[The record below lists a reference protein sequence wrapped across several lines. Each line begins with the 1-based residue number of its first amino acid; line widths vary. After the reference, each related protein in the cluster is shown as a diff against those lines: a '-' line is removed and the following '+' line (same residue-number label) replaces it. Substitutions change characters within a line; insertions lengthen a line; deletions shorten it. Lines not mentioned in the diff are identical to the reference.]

1 MRVEIVL
8 SWATS
13 TPLGKGKFAMARI
26 AVDSTTREMN
36 GIVEVKLDVRTSM
49 GEIVVPFKFADLGS
63 STANEKQARAGL
75 LRWLQEA
82 QQALGGP

>member
-36 GIVEVKLDVRTSM
+36 GIVEVKLDVWTSM
-49 GEIVVPFKFADLGS
+49 GKIVVPFKFTDLGS

>member
-1 MRVEIVL
+1 
-8 SWATS
+8 
-13 TPLGKGKFAMARI
+13 MARI
-26 AVDSTTREMN
+26 AVDSITREMN

-63 STANEKQARAGL
+63 SAANEKQARAGL
-75 LRWLQEA
+75 LRWLQEV